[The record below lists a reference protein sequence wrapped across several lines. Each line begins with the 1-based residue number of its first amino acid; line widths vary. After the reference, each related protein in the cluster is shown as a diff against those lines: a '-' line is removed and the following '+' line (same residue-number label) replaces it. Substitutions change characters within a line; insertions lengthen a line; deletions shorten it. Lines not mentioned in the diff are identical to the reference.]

1 MNPTRFFKGKT
12 VVGIVVILAIVLAVT
27 GCGRSSKKDKQ
38 AATEADTEQKGSL
51 SRTFYLV
58 DEQGRKSGTL
68 VMHPSGNAELR
79 DENDQV
85 IGKFTF
91 SGATAE
97 QPSATVSDAEPGSE
111 TETTEAAAESA
122 ESEAEA
128 DDKTQD

>member
-1 MNPTRFFKGKT
+1 MNGTSFFKGKT
-12 VVGIVVILAIVLAVT
+12 VFGIVAILVIVLAFA
-27 GCGRSSKKDKQ
+27 GCAGSSKKDKQ
-38 AATEADTEQKGSL
+38 AAKEADSEQKGSL
-51 SRTFYLV
+51 SRTFFLV

-91 SGATAE
+91 SGTTAE
-97 QPSATVSDAEPGSE
+97 QPAVTASDTEPGSE
-111 TETTEAAAESA
+111 TETTEAAAESE

-128 DDKTQD
+128 DDKAQD